1 MAKKSIFINSLIK
14 YSGAMIAAGILLP
27 ITIANAEDLP
37 FKDGLYVTDQKYCSF
52 TEAQKSAL
60 GDAAGIHFRT
70 LGNGKIDYNYETV
83 CGIKDVR
90 ENGNKVAFKTVCS
103 SEGETDEYDNLFTML
118 SKTSYETEGTAYSI
132 CEPSFV
138 SQLSVEQITNVQT
151 ILVTLGFEPGTP
163 DGKIGPNTNRAIN
176 AFRKQNGL
184 PLTLELDQNTFDLLM
199 KAG

>member
-1 MAKKSIFINSLIK
+1 MAKKSIFINTLTK
-14 YSGAMIAAGILLP
+14 YSGAIIAVSILFP
-27 ITIANAEDLP
+27 ATIANSEDLP

-60 GDAAGIHFRT
+60 GDTVGVNFRT
-70 LGNGKIDYNYETV
+70 LGNGKIDNNYESV

-90 ENGNKVAFKTVCS
+90 VNGNKVAFKSVCS
-103 SEGETDEYDNLFTML
+103 SEGEVDERDNLYTIL
-118 SKTSYETEGTAYSI
+118 SKTSYKTEFNTFSF

-138 SQLSVEQITNVQT
+138 SQLSAEQKMNVQT
-151 ILVTLGFEPGTP
+151 ILVTLGFKPGTP

-184 PLTLELDQNTFDLLM
+184 PLTPELDQDTFDLLL
-199 KAG
+199 KAN